1 MKVYSKALDGI
12 QFVCKWLMIV
22 AMFFFSLIIIVS
34 VFCRYVLQ
42 NSLTWAEQVSRFL
55 FVWVIMMGIPIIY
68 REKVATNLDLV
79 TEHFPPTVQ
88 KLVAILMDL
97 LVGGFAAFYG
107 YAGLRYT
114 LKAGVNIFQG
124 LNIPAGYIYASEVIC
139 GAFLLLCAIESVLT
153 RIVHFRDPLPGP
165 AEKGEKS

>member
-1 MKVYSKALDGI
+1 MKYYSKMLDCI
-12 QFVCKWLMIV
+12 QFVCKWLMIIS
-22 AMFFFSLIIIVS
+22 MFFFSLIIIIS

-68 REKVATNLDLV
+68 REKIATTLDLV
-79 TEHFPPTVQ
+79 TEHFPPVVQ
-88 KLVAILMDL
+88 KLVAILMDVM
-97 LVGGFAAFYG
+97 VGGFAAFYG

-114 LKAGVNIFQG
+114 LKAGANIFQG

-139 GAFLLLCAIESVLT
+139 GAFLLLCAIESVIK
-153 RIVHFRDPLPGP
+153 RILDFNDPAP

>member
-1 MKVYSKALDGI
+1 MKYYSKMLDAI
-12 QFVCKWLMIV
+12 QFVCKWLMII
-22 AMFFFSLIIIVS
+22 AMFLFTTVIIVS

-68 REKVATNLDLV
+68 REKIATNLDLV
-79 TEHFPPTVQ
+79 TEHFPPIVQ
-88 KLVAILMDL
+88 KLVAILMDA

-114 LKAGVNIFQG
+114 LKAGKNIFQG
-124 LNIPAGYIYASEVIC
+124 LNIPAGYIYASEVVC
-139 GAFLLLCAIESVLT
+139 GAFLLLCAIESMLK
-153 RIVHFRDPLPGP
+153 RIIELKKSRIG
-165 AEKGEKS
+165 ARGEGI